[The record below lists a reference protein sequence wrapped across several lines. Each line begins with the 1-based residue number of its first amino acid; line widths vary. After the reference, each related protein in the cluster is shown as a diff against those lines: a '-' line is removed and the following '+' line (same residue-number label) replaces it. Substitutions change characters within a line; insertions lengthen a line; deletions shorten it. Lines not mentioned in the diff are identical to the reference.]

1 MTEIEKAVATMTRTF
16 NTTLKASVS
25 RERQKTVAAE
35 TRAANW
41 RERAQEYRREL
52 IALRKEM
59 K

>member
-25 RERQKTVAAE
+25 RERQKTVAAQ
-35 TRAANW
+35 TKAANW
-41 RERAQEYRREL
+41 RTRAQEYRREL